1 MLYRIM
7 VLNSL
12 WIAGAIAAW
21 LHGHSGASHLVV
33 VAEVED
39 VMEIEVLNVE
49 DVVWSHFNMYVW
61 KKEEEHQQQLKRMSL
76 NIKATK
82 NYILKKTNDLAP
94 ELT

>member
-1 MLYRIM
+1 
-7 VLNSL
+7 
-12 WIAGAIAAW
+12 
-21 LHGHSGASHLVV
+21 
-33 VAEVED
+33 
-39 VMEIEVLNVE
+39 MEIEVLNVE

-61 KKEEEHQQQLKRMSL
+61 KKEDEHQQQLKRMSL